1 MTNSPWIHVVARVYE
16 HNLVDSAPL
25 SHAACHTRL
34 PSSCNVLTTLDTA
47 SASYPLTRL
56 STHRRHLCSQQEVLP
71 NHRLCIVTL
80 TSGASM
86 PTRFNVPLHTCLPAK
101 STAAPARA
109 KYNKRCRHPI
119 VPRTS
124 PTQHPIPSPTVA
136 NLNAPH
142 PGVPRLEDSAPR
154 LSLDAAEREDRCL
167 CSWLGWGWASVTSG
181 GASVTSGG
189 AG

>member
-1 MTNSPWIHVVARVYE
+1 MTNSPWIHVAVRVYE

-25 SHAACHTRL
+25 SHVACHTRL
-34 PSSCNVLTTLDTA
+34 PSSCNVLTRVATLDTS

-124 PTQHPIPSPTVA
+124 PTQHPSPLQPSQTSTPPILASHAWRTA
-136 NLNAPH
+136 LLACRWTLLN
-142 PGVPRLEDSAPR
+142 EKT
-154 LSLDAAEREDRCL
+154 AAYAA
-167 CSWLGWGWASVTSG
+167 GWVG
-181 GASVTSGG
+181 GGRA
-189 AG
+189 